1 MKQNIENKARILGT
15 GTWISL
21 GSPIVTEVI
30 SMMQFDWLLFDLEH
44 GFMQEHDIL
53 PNLMA
58 VKSSGTKVIVR
69 VSEFRSGLIA
79 RLLDWG
85 VAGIMM
91 PHVSSSEE
99 AARVVGAMRYPP
111 FGKRGF
117 SSSSRSF
124 GYGENAPRNITEWEP
139 PLFIAQI
146 ENYEGVQNANSIA
159 ATKGVDMLFIG
170 PRDLRLDL
178 SVRKSADERITFQE
192 AISLTVKAAI
202 SSGKQAG
209 ILVSPEED
217 ISDLCMMGFSA
228 FAIGADLAVLRSG
241 YKKIKV

>member
-1 MKQNIENKARILGT
+1 MLST

-30 SMMQFDWLLFDLEH
+30 STMKFDWLLFDLEH
-44 GFMQEHDIL
+44 GFMQEDDIL

-58 VKSSGTKVIVR
+58 VKSSETKVIVR
-69 VSEFRSGLIA
+69 ISEFRSGQIA

-91 PHVSSSEE
+91 PHVSSPEE
-99 AARVVGAMRYPP
+99 AARVADAMRYPP

-117 SSSSRSF
+117 SGSSRSF
-124 GYGENAPRNITEWEP
+124 GYGASTPKDIMQWEP

-146 ENYEGVQNANSIA
+146 ENYEGVQCADSIA
-159 ATKGVDMLFIG
+159 AVEGVDMLFVG

-178 SVRKSADERITFQE
+178 SVRKNIDERISFQD
-192 AISLTVKAAI
+192 AISLTVKAAV

-217 ISDLCMMGFSA
+217 ISDLHAMGFSA
-228 FAIGADLAVLRSG
+228 FAVGADLAVLRSG
-241 YKKIKV
+241 YEKIKVL

>member
-1 MKQNIENKARILGT
+1 MKQNIENKARILGK

-99 AARVVGAMRYPP
+99 AARVVGAFSPYPND
-111 FGKRGF
+111 REEL
-117 SSSSRSF
+117 
-124 GYGENAPRNITEWEP
+124 EN
-139 PLFIAQI
+139 PLFP
-146 ENYEGVQNANSIA
+146 
-159 ATKGVDMLFIG
+159 KGG
-170 PRDLRLDL
+170 
-178 SVRKSADERITFQE
+178 
-192 AISLTVKAAI
+192 
-202 SSGKQAG
+202 
-209 ILVSPEED
+209 
-217 ISDLCMMGFSA
+217 
-228 FAIGADLAVLRSG
+228 
-241 YKKIKV
+241 

>member
-85 VAGIMM
+85 VAGIMI
-91 PHVSSSEE
+91 SSSEE

-159 ATKGVDMLFIG
+159 ATEGVDMLFVG

-178 SVRKSADERITFQE
+178 SVRKSADERIPFQE

-217 ISDLCMMGFSA
+217 ISDLCVMGFSA

-241 YKKIKV
+241 YKRIKV

>member
-1 MKQNIENKARILGT
+1 MKQDIKNKNRMLST

-30 SMMQFDWLLFDLEH
+30 SMMKFDWLLFDLEH

-69 VSEFRSGLIA
+69 IGEFRNGLIA

-91 PHVSSSEE
+91 PHVSSPEE
-99 AARVVGAMRYPP
+99 AVRVVDAMRYPP
-111 FGKRGF
+111 FGERGF

-124 GYGENAPRNITEWEP
+124 GYGANTPGDIMQWEF

-146 ENYEGVQNANSIA
+146 ENYEGVQNAASIA
-159 ATKGVDMLFIG
+159 AVEGVDMLFVG

-178 SVRKSADERITFQE
+178 SVRRNVDERISFQE
-192 AISLTVKAAI
+192 AISLTVKAAVA
-202 SSGKQAG
+202 SGKQAG

-217 ISDLCMMGFSA
+217 ISDLYAMGFSA

-241 YKKIKV
+241 YNKIKV

>member
-1 MKQNIENKARILGT
+1 MKQNIENKARILGK

-91 PHVSSSEE
+91 PHVSSS
-99 AARVVGAMRYPP
+99 G
-111 FGKRGF
+111 GGC
-117 SSSSRSF
+117 
-124 GYGENAPRNITEWEP
+124 NA
-139 PLFIAQI
+139 L
-146 ENYEGVQNANSIA
+146 
-159 ATKGVDMLFIG
+159 
-170 PRDLRLDL
+170 
-178 SVRKSADERITFQE
+178 
-192 AISLTVKAAI
+192 
-202 SSGKQAG
+202 
-209 ILVSPEED
+209 
-217 ISDLCMMGFSA
+217 SA
-228 FAIGADLAVLRSG
+228 FREKRILEFFPVVWIRGKCSQEYHRVGTTFVYCSD
-241 YKKIKV
+241 

>member
-159 ATKGVDMLFIG
+159 ATEGVDMLFVG

-178 SVRKSADERITFQE
+178 SVRKSADERIPFQE

-209 ILVSPEED
+209 ISPEED
-217 ISDLCMMGFSA
+217 ISDLCVMGFSA

-241 YKKIKV
+241 YKRIKV

>member
-1 MKQNIENKARILGT
+1 MKQNIENKARILGK

-124 GYGENAPRNITEWEP
+124 GY
-139 PLFIAQI
+139 
-146 ENYEGVQNANSIA
+146 
-159 ATKGVDMLFIG
+159 
-170 PRDLRLDL
+170 L
-178 SVRKSADERITFQE
+178 SLIH
-192 AISLTVKAAI
+192 I
-202 SSGKQAG
+202 
-209 ILVSPEED
+209 
-217 ISDLCMMGFSA
+217 
-228 FAIGADLAVLRSG
+228 
-241 YKKIKV
+241 

>member
-1 MKQNIENKARILGT
+1 MKQNIENKARILGK

-85 VAGIMM
+85 VAG
-91 PHVSSSEE
+91 
-99 AARVVGAMRYPP
+99 GC
-111 FGKRGF
+111 
-117 SSSSRSF
+117 
-124 GYGENAPRNITEWEP
+124 NA
-139 PLFIAQI
+139 L
-146 ENYEGVQNANSIA
+146 
-159 ATKGVDMLFIG
+159 
-170 PRDLRLDL
+170 
-178 SVRKSADERITFQE
+178 
-192 AISLTVKAAI
+192 
-202 SSGKQAG
+202 
-209 ILVSPEED
+209 
-217 ISDLCMMGFSA
+217 SA
-228 FAIGADLAVLRSG
+228 FREKRILEFFPVVWIRGKCSQEYHRVGTTFVYCSD
-241 YKKIKV
+241 

>member
-159 ATKGVDMLFIG
+159 ATEGVDMLFVG

-178 SVRKSADERITFQE
+178 SVRKSADERIPFRRPF
-192 AISLTVKAAI
+192 L
-202 SSGKQAG
+202 
-209 ILVSPEED
+209 
-217 ISDLCMMGFSA
+217 
-228 FAIGADLAVLRSG
+228 
-241 YKKIKV
+241 

>member
-1 MKQNIENKARILGT
+1 MKQNIENKARILGK

-159 ATKGVDMLFIG
+159 ATEGVDML
-170 PRDLRLDL
+170 LL
-178 SVRKSADERITFQE
+178 VRVICVLIYQSER
-192 AISLTVKAAI
+192 
-202 SSGKQAG
+202 
-209 ILVSPEED
+209 
-217 ISDLCMMGFSA
+217 
-228 FAIGADLAVLRSG
+228 VLMKEYLFRRPFL
-241 YKKIKV
+241 